1 MNKPVP
7 VPDRPAWKRAL
18 ITGGSGFVGRVLC
31 RELSDRGLDFVQ
43 ALRREDEHAPVSVVV
58 GEIGPET
65 RWATALSGV
74 DLVVHLAARVHVMRE
89 SAVDSLSAFRRVN
102 TEGTLNLARQAVA
115 SGVRRFVFVSSV
127 KVNGE
132 GGQRAY
138 SEEDLPAPEDAYAQ
152 SKWEAERGLREI
164 AANSTMEVVILR
176 PTLVYGPG
184 VAANF
189 LRLMQTAK
197 LGLPLPFGRIRNSRS
212 LVFVENLV
220 DFIICCMSHPMASN
234 QVFLVSDG
242 DDLST
247 PELLRRLGSALH
259 KPAKQIPV
267 PAWLLVFAFSLFGR
281 PDFARRLSGSLQVDI
296 SRARTVLG
304 WVPPVTV
311 DDGLRRTA
319 EHFLDSS
326 TKRCSETFW

>member
-1 MNKPVP
+1 MSEPLP
-7 VPDRPAWKRAL
+7 FSDRVTQNRAL
-18 ITGGSGFVGRVLC
+18 ITGANGFVGQALC
-31 RELSDRGLDFVQ
+31 QELTVRGLGFIP
-43 ALRREDEHAPVSVVV
+43 ALRYEDENAPGSVAV
-58 GEIGPET
+58 GEIGPDT
-65 RWATALSGV
+65 NWARALLGA
-74 DLVVHLAARVHVMRE
+74 DLVVHLAARVHVMSE
-89 SAVDSLSAFRRVN
+89 SAADSLSAFRCVN
-102 TEGTLNLARQAVA
+102 TEGTLNLARQAA
-115 SGVRRFVFVSSV
+115 DSGVRRFIFVSTI

-132 GGQRAY
+132 GGQKTY
-138 SEEDLPAPEDAYAQ
+138 SEDDPPAPEDAYAQ
-152 SKWEAERGLREI
+152 SKWEAECGLREI

-267 PAWLLVFAFSLFGR
+267 APWLLEFAFSLLGR